1 MKFAVKVVMVD
12 LDGTLIHTA
21 PEIAV
26 AANEMLKALDFA
38 PLHLEL
44 VESFIGEGAPML
56 VKRCLATTLGLNTTL
71 GAEPAADLFERAERL
86 FFEHYANNAHQSLPY
101 AGVQDGLQTL
111 SDAGFRLACVTN
123 KPEKF
128 TLPLLQHSGLHNFFE
143 MVVSGDTLAKKKPDP
158 IQLQHICAE
167 FEVLTME
174 AVLVGDS
181 ATDIAAAHA
190 AGCFIITVPYGYN
203 QGKSLD
209 VSKVDATINDL
220 TELTALLE

>member
-123 KPEKF
+123 KPEKLRCRCSNIAVCTIF
-128 TLPLLQHSGLHNFFE
+128 LRWWFLATRSQKRSQTLYNCSIFVQNSKCSRWRRFWWAIRP
-143 MVVSGDTLAKKKPDP
+143 P
-158 IQLQHICAE
+158 ILRRHMRQ
-167 FEVLTME
+167 V
-174 AVLVGDS
+174 
-181 ATDIAAAHA
+181 
-190 AGCFIITVPYGYN
+190 
-203 QGKSLD
+203 
-209 VSKVDATINDL
+209 
-220 TELTALLE
+220 ALLSPCPMATTKVNRWM

>member
-1 MKFAVKVVMVD
+1 MTD
-12 LDGTLIHTA
+12 LDGTLLHTA

-56 VKRCLATTLGLNTTL
+56 VKRCLTTTI
-71 GAEPAADLFERAERL
+71 GAEPDAELFERAERL
-86 FFEHYANNAHQSLPY
+86 FFEHYANNAHQSKPY
-101 AGVQDGLQTL
+101 TGVQDGLQAL
-111 SDAGFRLACVTN
+111 SDAGYRLACVTN

-128 TLPLLQHSGLHNFFE
+128 TLPLLKHSGLADFFE

-167 FEVLTME
+167 FDVLAAE
-174 AVLVGDS
+174 AMLVGDS
-181 ATDIAAAHA
+181 ATDIAAAQA
-190 AGCFIITVPYGYN
+190 AGCFIVTVPYGYN
-203 QGKSLD
+203 QGKVLD